1 MLEVRQL
8 TRTFGRHAA
17 VAGLTFS
24 LDAGI
29 CVVAGPNG
37 AGKTTLLRTLVGAD
51 RASDGSV
58 LLDGLDVFTDPLRAH
73 RHISYLADTVPLY
86 GDLTVEEHLTYRG
99 RLKGLSGRRLRARL
113 RHVIEALDLKAIAT
127 VRTASLSAGQRKRTG
142 IADALLCETR
152 MLLIDEPFAGLDQN
166 HAAPLLELLATT
178 AKHAIVLLATHNI
191 PAVSRL
197 EGQCL
202 ILHDGRLAGL
212 IPLVSDDGAP
222 LAERYA
228 DCLEKARIAEVAR

>member
-17 VAGLTFS
+17 VSGLSFS

-51 RASDGSV
+51 RAANGSV
-58 LLDGLDVFTDPLRAH
+58 SLDGLDVFADPMRAH
-73 RHISYLADTVPLY
+73 RHMSYLADIVPLY
-86 GDLTVEEHLTYRG
+86 KDLTVEEHLTYRG

-127 VRTASLSAGQRKRTG
+127 TRTASLSAGQRKRTG

-152 MLLIDEPFAGLDQN
+152 MLLIDEPFAGLDRE
-166 HAAPLLELLATT
+166 HIGPLLDLLATT
-178 AKHAIVLLATHNI
+178 AKHAIVLLATHDI
-191 PAVSRL
+191 AAVSRL
-197 EGQCL
+197 DGQCL
-202 ILHDGRLAGL
+202 VLHAGHFAGL
-212 IPLVSDDGAP
+212 IPLVAEDGTP
-222 LAERYA
+222 LEDRYA
-228 DCLEKARIAEVAR
+228 DCLEKARIDEVAQ